1 MKTFWFKSAKLMTL
15 ALILLLTLCAC
26 GKKEAAQEATDA
38 RLTSLSFTAKDIDGS
53 KVSSDSLFSGAR
65 VTMINLWATWCSP
78 CIRELPELEELYM
91 EYRDRGVEVVGILLD
106 GTSDSAIES
115 AKTLMIK
122 AGITYP
128 VLRPSED
135 MGELLNV
142 QYVPTT
148 LFVDGAGNFI
158 GETVVGADLQAY
170 RDNLDQLLG
179 ETGS

>member
-1 MKTFWFKSAKLMTL
+1 MRLQSAKLL
-15 ALILLLTLCAC
+15 VIVLLLLLTFCAC
-26 GKKEAAQEATDA
+26 GKKEAAEEPTAAPVTG
-38 RLTSLSFTAKDIDGS
+38 LSFTAKDIDGS
-53 KVSSDSLFSGAR
+53 KVTSESLFGDSR
-65 VTMINLWATWCSP
+65 VTMVNLWTSWCSP
-78 CIRELPELEELYM
+78 CIRELPDLEELYM

-128 VLRPSED
+128 VLRPSEE
-135 MGELLNV
+135 MGDLLNV

-179 ETGS
+179 ETGG

>member
-1 MKTFWFKSAKLMTL
+1 MKTFWLKSVKIPVLVM
-15 ALILLLTLCAC
+15 ILLLTLCAC

-78 CIRELPELEELYM
+78 CIRELPDLEELYM

-122 AGITYP
+122 AGITYT
-128 VLRPSED
+128 VLRPSNE
-135 MGELLNV
+135 MGDLLNV
-142 QYVPTT
+142 QYIPATV
-148 LFVDGAGNFI
+148 FVDSRGNLL
-158 GETVVGADLQAY
+158 GNMVVGADLQAY

-179 ETGS
+179 ETGG